1 MTRQGKIKESQP
13 HQCNERTQ
21 LLPIALERPYD
32 GGLLVA
38 GGRAHVHWQPN
49 NIRLGWSGDL
59 KREKLAHGGGGR
71 LWGLGCATAKLKI
84 ESERIG
90 GQRSNY
96 DVK

>member
-1 MTRQGKIKESQP
+1 MSEFVCCK
-13 HQCNERTQ
+13 CNERIIET
-21 LLPIALERPYD
+21 LYLNNLPP
-32 GGLLVA
+32 
-38 GGRAHVHWQPN
+38 AHVHWQPN

-59 KREKLAHGGGGR
+59 KREKRAHGGGGR

>member
-1 MTRQGKIKESQP
+1 M
-13 HQCNERTQ
+13 
-21 LLPIALERPYD
+21 
-32 GGLLVA
+32 
-38 GGRAHVHWQPN
+38 HWQPN

-59 KREKLAHGGGGR
+59 KREKRAHGGGGR